1 MQPIPNPFSYLLT
14 LAVMASIAVLP
25 QAASAQNSPAPQD
38 PIYQHDPTTGQS
50 RIVTPPPSGASERNT
65 ALQNNPS
72 AVVIGPGD
80 EIEITVYGA
89 PDLSEHTRVSSNGN
103 ISMPLIGYIRL
114 AGLSSSEAELAI
126 ENQLRHG
133 NVVNNP
139 HVSVYVK
146 EYTSSGISVAGEVV
160 RPGVFSAVGPHRLF
174 DILQSAGGL
183 TERAASRA
191 TILHR
196 GDENPITVELS
207 TDPVQMASSNVE
219 LLPGDTVV
227 IAKAGIVY
235 VLGEVGKPGGY
246 VLNSSGGGV
255 TVLRV
260 VAAAGGPTH
269 IASVGGTK
277 MLRRT
282 PSGLQELRVPLKE
295 LLHAKVPDIPVQAD
309 DIIYVPS
316 SRLKTAMNAG
326 ALLTTMGTAAI
337 YKVPF

>member
-1 MQPIPNPFSYLLT
+1 VN
-14 LAVMASIAVLP
+14 
-25 QAASAQNSPAPQD
+25 
-38 PIYQHDPTTGQS
+38 
-50 RIVTPPPSGASERNT
+50 
-65 ALQNNPS
+65 
-72 AVVIGPGD
+72 
-80 EIEITVYGA
+80 
-89 PDLSEHTRVSSNGN
+89 SNGN
-103 ISMPLIGYIRL
+103 ISMPLIGYLRL

-126 ENQLRHG
+126 ENQLRRG
-133 NVVNNP
+133 NIVNDP

-146 EYTSSGISVAGEVV
+146 EYASSGISVAGEVAK
-160 RPGVFSAVGPHRLF
+160 PGVYSAVGPHRLF

-183 TERAASRA
+183 TERAANRA
-191 TILHR
+191 TISHR
-196 GDENPITVELS
+196 GDENPSTVELS
-207 TDPVQMASSNVE
+207 AEPLRMATSNVE
-219 LLPGDTVV
+219 LLPGDTVYV
-227 IAKAGIVY
+227 AKAGIVY

-246 VLNSSGGGV
+246 VLNSTGGV

-269 IASVGGTK
+269 VASVGGTK

-282 PSGLQELRVPLKE
+282 PNGLQELRVPLKE
-295 LLHAKVPDIPVQAD
+295 LLHAKVADIPVQAD

>member
-1 MQPIPNPFSYLLT
+1 MQPISNLLWYLLK
-14 LAVMASIAVLP
+14 LVVVASIAFLP

-38 PIYQHDPTTGQS
+38 PIYQPDPITEPS

-146 EYTSSGISVAGEVV
+146 EYTSSGISVAGEVA

-207 TDPVQMASSNVE
+207 TDPVQMASSNIE

-246 VLNSSGGGV
+246 VLNSSGGV

-326 ALLTTMGTAAI
+326 ALLSTIGTAAI